1 MLTENLKWSVYLPKM
16 ACNKQGESVNCQN
29 GFTLVELIV
38 GLGIVGI
45 ISVLIAS
52 PYFGFFRLFLNQ
64 FTAVD
69 VASQNRLAL
78 DEIVNQ
84 IRQSE
89 TVLSSSTI
97 CDGYFS
103 SLDSLVLSLWPLDEN
118 SKPYQYTTYKDQII
132 YQRNP
137 SDNSKLIKI
146 TCTQPGLSSRNRG
159 TETISSDISK
169 LEFNFD
175 RVPPNTN
182 IVTVTVG
189 NTRIYDNKTHTV
201 VQSADAALRNK

>member
-1 MLTENLKWSVYLPKM
+1 M

-29 GFTLVELIV
+29 GFTLVELII
-38 GLGIVGI
+38 GFGIVGI

-52 PYFGFFRLFLNQ
+52 PYFSFFRLFLNQ

-69 VASQNRLAL
+69 VAGQNRLAL
-78 DEIVNQ
+78 DEIVN
-84 IRQSE
+84 
-89 TVLSSSTI
+89 
-97 CDGYFS
+97 
-103 SLDSLVLSLWPLDEN
+103 
-118 SKPYQYTTYKDQII
+118 
-132 YQRNP
+132 QRNP